1 MKLKILAATAAI
13 SIITGVLAAYAHTG
27 ATGVYKERMD
37 AMGDMGDVVKRLSAM
52 MRGET
57 AYDADAVK
65 AGAKTIRSHAG
76 STMTGLFPE
85 GSAHPPSEAKPE
97 IWSDWDAFTALA
109 NQLETF
115 AQGLEGAADN
125 GLAMQGGMGGGSMM
139 GSGGMMGGQ
148 GMMGS
153 GSMMGGG
160 GMMSAEHL
168 AQMPADGVFNMLT
181 QTCSACHTRFRVE
194 KN

>member
-1 MKLKILAATAAI
+1 MSKKLSLFVAAGLVMAAGATAF
-13 SIITGVLAAYAHTG
+13 AHGG
-27 ATGVYKERMD
+27 ATGIVKERMD

-109 NQLETF
+109 DQLETF